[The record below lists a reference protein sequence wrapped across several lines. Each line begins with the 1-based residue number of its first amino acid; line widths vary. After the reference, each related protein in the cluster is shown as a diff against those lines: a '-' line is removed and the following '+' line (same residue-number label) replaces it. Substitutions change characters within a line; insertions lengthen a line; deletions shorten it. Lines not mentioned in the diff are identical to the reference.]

1 MGLLC
6 VCFLLGEFAVCVF
19 CLVGLLVAAM
29 VEGFF
34 FFFLLWFVVEV
45 EKERDRGERDRERE
59 EEYKIIKKEY
69 LNEVLK
75 KKSFNVRYVVK

>member
-29 VEGFF
+29 VEGFIFYLFFIFYF
-34 FFFLLWFVVEV
+34 FFPAMVC
-45 EKERDRGERDRERE
+45 GGG
-59 EEYKIIKKEY
+59 
-69 LNEVLK
+69 
-75 KKSFNVRYVVK
+75 